1 MKLGIMIFIV
11 GVEGFILNNKNMIL
25 MLICLEMML
34 LGITVIVLTLS
45 ITLDDILGQIYGL
58 YVIILAGAESAI
70 GLSILVSFYGVRG
83 DVNITFPGR

>member
-1 MKLGIMIFIV
+1 
-11 GVEGFILNNKNMIL
+11 
-25 MLICLEMML
+25 MML

-70 GLSILVSFYGVRG
+70 GLSILVSYYGVRG
-83 DVNITFPGR
+83 DVNISFPGR

>member
-1 MKLGIMIFIV
+1 MIFIV
-11 GVEGFILNNKNMIL
+11 GIEGFILNNKNMIL

-70 GLSILVSFYGVRG
+70 GLSILVSYYGVRG
-83 DVNITFPGR
+83 DVNISFPGR